1 MAEKK
6 EERFIEGV
14 MNYTGSKFKLLEQ
27 LLPEFDYTKP
37 YFVDLFCGGGS
48 VYTNIAD
55 KYEKLIVNDIIKD
68 LIGIH
73 HELLKSDDIIS
84 ETKSICPS
92 KDNSELFSKLREDYN
107 INPTPAKLWA
117 LMLSCTNNMIR
128 FNKKFKYN
136 QTFGKRTW
144 NQNTD
149 KKVETF
155 TNHIRQFKDKIR
167 FKSIPFDQIEISS
180 DKIMVYADPPYGRI
194 KNEDGSIGK
203 KQISEAGYNA
213 FWKEDDDIKLYNY
226 LKSID
231 DKGSSFMVSGVLYH
245 DGKTCWMLDKLI
257 SDGHRYKELQFDYNK
272 VSRKGDKVTKEVI
285 IMNY

>member
-1 MAEKK
+1 M
-6 EERFIEGV
+6 IETCF
-14 MNYTGSKFKLLEQ
+14 NYTGSKFKLLEQ
-27 LLPEFDYTKP
+27 LLPEFDYIKP
-37 YFVDLFCGGGS
+37 YFVDLFTGGGS
-48 VYTNIAD
+48 VYTNVVD
-55 KYEKLIVNDIIKD
+55 KYEKLIVNDVIKD

-73 HELLKSDDIIS
+73 QCLLDSDDIIA
-84 ETKSICPS
+84 ETKTLCPS
-92 KDNSELFSKLREDYN
+92 KGNPELFGKLREDFN
-107 INPTPAKLWA
+107 LNPTPAKLWA
-117 LMLSCTNNMIR
+117 LLLSSTNNMMR
-128 FNKKFKYN
+128 FNQKFKYN
-136 QTFGKRTW
+136 QTYGERGW
-144 NQNTD
+144 NLNTD

-167 FKSIPFDQIEISS
+167 FKSVAFDQIEISS
-180 DKIMVYADPPYGRI
+180 DKIMFYADPPYGRV

-231 DKGSSFMVSGVLYH
+231 EKGSSFMVSGVLYH

-257 SDGHRYKELQFDYNK
+257 QDGYRSKELQFDYNK